1 MKCSVYIGNGFD
13 IACGF
18 KTKYSQ
24 FIESAVF
31 SELKKN
37 CSLAQ
42 WIGCKYNED
51 KDKWSDLEELL
62 FVYSHQLA
70 TKFRLAPHEFEKE
83 TCLFK
88 EDHMRLVLALQ
99 DYITDQ
105 YSSSGN
111 DKIPQ
116 IIDSWQ
122 SCLEIDRVCCFNY
135 TPFVVLEKL
144 LSDYIMLD
152 RVHGSLSPQVK
163 ENDIK
168 VKLGIDR
175 VMKVCNEHSFL
186 YKDTM
191 PRYANGIWV
200 EPDERLIAS
209 ATIVRTDF
217 HPSFNNDDVI
227 IIYGCSLGRS
237 DTAYYRYLFNNAQY
251 KRIIIYHYGKK
262 EKDVFERR
270 IDELTMNSFD
280 MRIVRYIDSSID
292 NGYREDFSK
301 YIS

>member
-24 FIESAVF
+24 FVESVIF

-37 CSLAQ
+37 CCLAQ
-42 WIGCKYNED
+42 WIGCMYNED
-51 KDKWSDLEELL
+51 KNKWSDLEELL
-62 FVYSHQLA
+62 FVYSHRLT
-70 TKFRLAPHEFEKE
+70 TKFKLAPHEFEKE
-83 TCLFK
+83 TYFFK
-88 EDHMRLVLALQ
+88 EDHLRLVHALQ

-105 YSSSGN
+105 YSSRGN

-116 IIDSWQ
+116 IIDSWH

-144 LSDYIMLD
+144 LPDYIMLD
-152 RVHGSLSPQVK
+152 RIHGSLSPQVK

-175 VMKVCNEHSFL
+175 CMKVCKEHSFL

-191 PRYANGIWV
+191 PLYANGIWV
-200 EPDERLIAS
+200 EPNKRLVAS
-209 ATIVRTDF
+209 ANIVKTDL

-227 IIYGCSLGRS
+227 IIYGCSLGIS
-237 DTAYYRYLFNNAQY
+237 DTAYYHYLFNNATN
-251 KRIIIYHYGKK
+251 KRIIIYHYGDK
-262 EKDVFERR
+262 EKVFFEHR
-270 IDELTMNSFD
+270 IKELTRNSLD
-280 MRIVRYIDSSID
+280 MRNVRYIDSSED
-292 NGYREDFSK
+292 NGYRVDFIK
-301 YIS
+301 YLL